1 MSIAASHVP
10 HIPRIPHVPLRRSA
24 PTSGPGVPLETDALR
39 QLLRQQATTVTVV
52 TVGGSR
58 PVGFTATSFT
68 SVSLDPPLV
77 SVCLD
82 RDSSSWAAMERARH
96 IAVHLLGAGQEHVAA
111 TFATS
116 GIDRFAAY
124 TDWRRGPHGVPLL
137 GGTVAW
143 LVCRVV
149 EIVPAGDHAIVLS
162 EPVVG
167 DHSPGAAPLVYH
179 DGAYGTLD
187 R

>member
-1 MSIAASHVP
+1 MSIAAFDSPIPTTGVP
-10 HIPRIPHVPLRRSA
+10 TRRTA
-24 PTSGPGVPLETDALR
+24 GRPDQGVPLEADALR
-39 QLLRQQATTVTVV
+39 RLLRQQASTVTVV

-82 RDSSSWAAMERARH
+82 YASSSRPAVERARH
-96 IAVHLLGAGQEHVAA
+96 IAVHLLGAGQHDVAA

-116 GIDRFAAY
+116 GIDRFLTH
-124 TDWRRGPHGVPLL
+124 TDWRRGPYGVPLI

-167 DHSPGAAPLVYH
+167 DHTPGAAPLVYH
-179 DGAYGTLD
+179 DGAYGTLG

>member
-1 MSIAASHVP
+1 MSIAASHIP
-10 HIPRIPHVPLRRSA
+10 HIPLRRSA

-39 QLLRQQATTVTVV
+39 LLLRQQAATVTVV

-58 PVGFTATSFT
+58 PAGFTATSFT
-68 SVSLDPPLV
+68 AVSLDPPLV

-82 RDSSSWAAMERARH
+82 RDSSSRPAMERARY
-96 IAVHLLGAGQEHVAA
+96 IAVHLLGAGQRDVAT
-111 TFATS
+111 TFSTS
-116 GIDRFAAY
+116 GIDRFATH

-149 EIVPAGDHAIVLS
+149 ELVPAGDHTIVLS

-167 DHSPGAAPLVYH
+167 DHSAGAAPLVYH
-179 DGAYGTLD
+179 DGTYGTL
-187 R
+187 RH

>member
-1 MSIAASHVP
+1 MSIAAFDSP
-10 HIPRIPHVPLRRSA
+10 IPTPHVPLRRVT
-24 PTSGPGVPLETDALR
+24 PRPGPGIPLEADALR
-39 QLLRQQATTVTVV
+39 QLLRRQAATVTVV

-82 RDSSSWAAMERARH
+82 RDSSSWPAMERARY
-96 IAVHLLGAGQEHVAA
+96 IAVHLLDAGQRDVAA

-116 GIDRFAAY
+116 GIDRFATH
-124 TDWRRGPHGVPLL
+124 TDWRRGPHGVPLI

-167 DHSPGAAPLVYH
+167 DHSPGTAPLVYH
-179 DGAYGTLD
+179 DGDYGTTA
-187 R
+187 